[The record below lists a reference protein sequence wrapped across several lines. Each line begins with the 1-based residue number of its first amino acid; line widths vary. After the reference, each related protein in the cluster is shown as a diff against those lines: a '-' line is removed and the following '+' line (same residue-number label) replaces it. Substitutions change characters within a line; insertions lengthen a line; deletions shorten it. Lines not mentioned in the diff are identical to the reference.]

1 MPKRKFKQRGGNPN
15 DISSEENLLKK
26 RKSMISRMLSIFI
39 GHSKLKIITGVLIV
53 STFWHLFLSKFWDTG
68 VNIFITLGMLM
79 VVAFIAGTFFKK
91 ISFPLSSLFIMLQI
105 GGLFYVNFEHM
116 DFIKAGKDIPPE
128 YEIFMT
134 TTLSMIVLQLII
146 LITSIAQSLSK
157 NLFSLNNWFLVSL
170 FLLSTVLC
178 GISIGQVWVILEKLK
193 CDC

>member
-1 MPKRKFKQRGGNPN
+1 MPKRKLKQRGGNPN
-15 DISSEENLLKK
+15 DINSGENVLKK
-26 RKSMISRMLSIFI
+26 RKSMISRILSIFI
-39 GHSKLKIITGVLIV
+39 GHSKLKIVTGALIV
-53 STFWHLFLSKFWDTG
+53 SAIWHLFLSKFWDTG
-68 VNIFITLGMLM
+68 VNTFITLGMLM
-79 VVAFIAGTFFKK
+79 IIAFIGGTFFKK
-91 ISFPLSSLFIMLQI
+91 IAFPLSSLFIMLQI

-128 YEIFMT
+128 YNIFMT

-170 FLLSTVLC
+170 FLLSTILC
-178 GISIGQVWVILEKLK
+178 GISIGQIWVILGKLK

>member
-1 MPKRKFKQRGGNPN
+1 MKK
-15 DISSEENLLKK
+15 NLLKK